1 MRYVMVPVPEEHVEE
16 VMRFV
21 LRAGERASLAPWDAE
36 SVSRLF
42 TDVDEL
48 TRSLLSVVARAASA
62 GKELTERDAGDL
74 LELSARDV
82 SGIERDL
89 KEQARE
95 AGRQPVITVANVEET
110 LPSGRTQRKRALTM
124 DEEVAMLVRDAERV
138 ELMSSP
144 HPLEGQPQ

>member
-21 LRAGERASLAPWDAE
+21 LQAGERASLEPWDAE
-36 SVSRLF
+36 SVSQLF

-74 LELSARDV
+74 LELKPRDV

-95 AGRQPVITVANVEET
+95 AGRQPVITVANVEEA
-110 LPSGRTQRKRALTM
+110 LPSGRTQRKRVLTM
-124 DEEVAMLVRDAERV
+124 DEEVATLVRDAERV

-144 HPLEGQPQ
+144 HPLEGQQQ